1 MSAEHTGIEQQLGS
15 TQPLQINEVTSIVI
29 DACIRIHREIGPGL
43 LESVYE
49 VILTKRLQARG
60 LLVQRQVPIPIVI
73 DGESFGE
80 GFRADLL
87 VNGLV
92 IIELKSVQDL
102 SPVHF
107 KQVQTYLRLMDL
119 RIGLLINFGDET
131 LVNGLHRIANRFIE
145 TSK

>member
-1 MSAEHTGIEQQLGS
+1 MSAEHTGIKQRPGS
-15 TQPLQINEVTSIVI
+15 KQSLQINEVTSIVI

-49 VILTKRLQARG
+49 VILAKRLQARG

-87 VNGLV
+87 INGLV
-92 IIELKSVQDL
+92 IIELKSVQEL

-145 TSK
+145 PSQ

>member
-1 MSAEHTGIEQQLGS
+1 MGS
-15 TQPLQINEVTSIVI
+15 EYKPASGQSTLINEVTSVVI
-29 DACIRIHREIGPGL
+29 DECIRIHREIGPGL

-49 VILTKRLQARG
+49 VILAKRLQARG
-60 LLVQRQVPIPIVI
+60 LTVLRQVPVPIVI

-87 VNGLV
+87 INGLV
-92 IIELKSVQDL
+92 VIELKSVQEL

>member
-1 MSAEHTGIEQQLGS
+1 MGS
-15 TQPLQINEVTSIVI
+15 EYKPASVQSTLINEVTSAVI
-29 DACIRIHREIGPGL
+29 DECIRIHREIGPGL

-49 VILTKRLQARG
+49 VILAKRLQARG
-60 LLVQRQVPIPIVI
+60 LAVLRQVPVPIII

-87 VNGLV
+87 INGLV
-92 IIELKSVQDL
+92 VIELKSVQEL